1 MNTTELLRYGKTGL
15 NTLVDSITF
24 FYRHVS
30 LLIISLIP
38 AGIRLY
44 QMWNELKTPFWLEV
58 IVEIARL
65 FLCLV
70 MIAYLTN
77 ANWQTMRKKRFW
89 KQLATTCSF
98 HLQKHWP
105 HVFLAQIAVFFIC
118 LYAIGNLAVTM
129 VVQLSLVPILN
140 LLNIA
145 ATEHALEAGHN
156 AYVFFLKNM
165 SIIPLTI
172 VYMLNMF
179 GVGKAVDEHDE
190 RSESKI

>member
-38 AGIRLY
+38 ASIRLY

-77 ANWQTMRKKRFW
+77 ANWQPMRKKRFW
-89 KQLATTCSF
+89 KQLATT
-98 HLQKHWP
+98 
-105 HVFLAQIAVFFIC
+105 
-118 LYAIGNLAVTM
+118 
-129 VVQLSLVPILN
+129 
-140 LLNIA
+140 
-145 ATEHALEAGHN
+145 
-156 AYVFFLKNM
+156 
-165 SIIPLTI
+165 
-172 VYMLNMF
+172 
-179 GVGKAVDEHDE
+179 
-190 RSESKI
+190 